1 MCIRD
6 SWYAL
11 AGNAVD
17 QTTLDSYVESVSET
31 VNAETVATQKYI
43 HLYMQGT
50 EAWSE
55 YRRTGY
61 PLTMLKPGEFTY
73 VVGGEKVAFTPLSD
87 TKGDLPARVKYPTN
101 ESTLNPDGFN
111 GAIAKL
117 QDGTNN
123 YYSKMYWDVRSEQ
136 NPHPANK

>member
-1 MCIRD
+1 M
-6 SWYAL
+6 
-11 AGNAVD
+11 
-17 QTTLDSYVESVSET
+17 

-43 HLYMQGT
+43 HLYMHGT

-73 VVGGEKVAFTPLSD
+73 VVSGEKVPFTPLSE

-101 ESTLNPDGFN
+101 ESTLNPTGFS
-111 GAIAKL
+111 AAVAKL

-123 YYSKMYWDVRSEQ
+123 YYSKMYWDVRTAQ
-136 NPHPANK
+136 NPHPENK